1 MTYRTEFHCHT
12 IYSKDSLV
20 TPERLVKTCLKK
32 GIDRIIISDHN
43 SITGALE
50 AQKTAP
56 ELVIIGEEIM
66 TTKGEILAAFV
77 VEEIPAMLTPQET
90 IVRLK
95 EQGAFIS
102 VSHPFDFTRSGHW
115 QEADLLEI
123 LPFIDAIETFN
134 ARCLL
139 PSMNVKAQEF
149 ATKYAIAS
157 TVGSDAHTLFELGR
171 ATLTLPKFNSASDLR
186 AVIRQGV
193 PQTRKTGIHARI
205 ASRYAVLHKKISLRS
220 NHFSG

>member
-1 MTYRTEFHCHT
+1 MLKTEFHCHT

-20 TPERLVKTCLKK
+20 SPAWLVETCRKK
-32 GIDRIIISDHN
+32 GIDRVIITDHN
-43 SITGALE
+43 SIKGALE
-50 AQKTAP
+50 AQKIAP
-56 ELVIIGEEIM
+56 DLVIVGEEIM

-77 VEEIPAMLTPQET
+77 TEEIPAMLTPQET

-123 LPFIDAIETFN
+123 LPDIDAVETFN

-139 PSMNVKAQEF
+139 PRMNRQAQEF
-149 ATKYAIAS
+149 AAKHGIAS

-171 ATLTLPKFNSASDLR
+171 ATLTLPQFNSASDLR

-193 PQTRKTGIHARI
+193 PQMRKTGIHARA
-205 ASRYAVLHKKISLRS
+205 ASRYAVLHKKICAK
-220 NHFSG
+220 